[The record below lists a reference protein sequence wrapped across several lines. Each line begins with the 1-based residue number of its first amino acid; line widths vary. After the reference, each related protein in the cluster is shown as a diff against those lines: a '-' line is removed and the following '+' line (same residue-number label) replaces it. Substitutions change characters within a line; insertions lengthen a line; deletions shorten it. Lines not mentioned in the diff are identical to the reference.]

1 LIGDHASPPVPKLRP
16 EIRIERQQ
24 ELIDAAWRC
33 AARRG
38 FRDLTVD
45 DVCAEAGVSKGAFYG
60 YFEQK
65 QDLLLALLEDDAAA
79 LNRELERITGTSS
92 SGVERVRRLAQAML
106 ARGDDAARVQV
117 RADLWADLLTEDTV
131 RRRLAD
137 VTQRRRE
144 LVRSW
149 IDEGIASGELVE
161 IPANALASILLAL
174 ADGLMLHG
182 ALDPAAFRWRNIRRA
197 IDVMLAG
204 IESESRT

>member
-1 LIGDHASPPVPKLRP
+1 MILSLPVPKLHP
-16 EIRIERQQ
+16 ETRIERQHD
-24 ELIDAAWRC
+24 LIDAAWRC

-38 FRDLTVD
+38 FRDLTVE
-45 DVCAEAGVSKGAFYG
+45 DVCVEAGVSKGAFYG

-79 LNRELERITGTSS
+79 LDGDLERITSTSA
-92 SGVERVRRLAQAML
+92 SGVQRVRRFAQAML

-117 RADLWADLLTEDTV
+117 RADLWADLLTEDLV
-131 RRRLAD
+131 RERLAE

-149 IDEGIASGELVE
+149 IEEGVASGELVE

-182 ALDPAAFRWRNIRRA
+182 ALDPAAFRWRNIGRA

-204 IESESRT
+204 LEAEMKT